1 MTNLIYAKLG
11 LIFVNQTKDWRD
23 AQRHCRQNH
32 IDLVSVRNQ
41 NENQQVQKFISDSHI
56 SGDVWMGLFRD
67 SWQWSD
73 QSDSSFRD
81 WAPGEPNNAGAGEN
95 CTLASQTCQG

>member
-1 MTNLIYAKLG
+1 
-11 LIFVNQTKDWRD
+11 
-23 AQRHCRQNH
+23 
-32 IDLVSVRNQ
+32 
-41 NENQQVQKFISDSHI
+41 
-56 SGDVWMGLFRD
+56 MGLFRD

-95 CTLASQTCQG
+95 CTLASQTCLW